1 MEAPPNFFSS
11 ARLLFIKYTL
21 LVEKAHPAS
30 SSQPGLVTAAVED
43 DLSVVEH
50 AAFLSS
56 LPVLETAVDSH
67 AALATLAD
75 HGKVICRFV
84 IAGSIARKL

>member
-30 SSQPGLVTAAVED
+30 SSQPGLVTAVED